1 MLSLRGNL
9 GVYQLADASQQ
20 ILFIGY
26 AGGKSLFGLKGEIL
40 DAFQAHS
47 TAVWARWEVTSA
59 YMSRYKELLMVHRH
73 DHHELPPKHSHSTR
87 PVESCR
93 MNLQLTEEQELVIA
107 MGAAL
112 RTG

>member
-1 MLSLRGNL
+1 MSIRLDKKWVSKDEAMLLLRGNL

-40 DAFQAHS
+40 AAFQAHS

-73 DHHELPPKHSHSTR
+73 DHHELPPANTAI
-87 PVESCR
+87 P
-93 MNLQLTEEQELVIA
+93 LGQLSPA
-107 MGAAL
+107 G
-112 RTG
+112 

>member
-1 MLSLRGNL
+1 MSIRLDKKWVSKDEAMLSLRGNL

-59 YMSRYKELLMVHRH
+59 YMSRYKELLMVHLYDH
-73 DHHELPPKHSHSTR
+73 DGLPPKNNAIPLGKLR
-87 PVESCR
+87 P
-93 MNLQLTEEQELVIA
+93 A
-107 MGAAL
+107 G
-112 RTG
+112 